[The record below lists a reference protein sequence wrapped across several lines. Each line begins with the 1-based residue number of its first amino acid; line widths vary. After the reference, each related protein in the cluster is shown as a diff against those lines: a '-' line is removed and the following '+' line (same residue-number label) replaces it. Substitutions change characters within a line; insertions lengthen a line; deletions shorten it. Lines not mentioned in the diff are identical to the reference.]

1 MRKKSKLE
9 TKVVA
14 WNNNHPT
21 KYQSSLCFPASDKR
35 NIRLWSS
42 PQPSKAEAMED
53 LRNELML
60 WEEAMTSFKEALI
73 YEDNY

>member
-1 MRKKSKLE
+1 MRKKATVE
-9 TKVVA
+9 TKVVS
-14 WNNNHPT
+14 WNNNLPT
-21 KYQSSLCFPASDKR
+21 KYQSILCFPASDDR

-53 LRNELML
+53 LKNELML
-60 WEEAMTSFKEALI
+60 WEEAVTSFKEALI